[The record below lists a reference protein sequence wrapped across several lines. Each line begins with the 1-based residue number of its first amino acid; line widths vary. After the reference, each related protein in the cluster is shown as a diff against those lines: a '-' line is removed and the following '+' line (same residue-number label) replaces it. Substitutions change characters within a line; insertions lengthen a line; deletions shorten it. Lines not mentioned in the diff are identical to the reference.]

1 MILKKSSHPVIPCY
15 FGHFPCP
22 WVKPLHFLQ
31 ILVIQ
36 LYNRVGT
43 VLECNLKMD
52 LLYSTLKSY
61 DVSFYH
67 RIYSEFLALILEL
80 KFFVLTF

>member
-1 MILKKSSHPVIPCY
+1 MPRY

-22 WVKPLHFLQ
+22 RVKPLHFLQ
-31 ILVIQ
+31 ILVIL

-43 VLECNLKMD
+43 VLECNLKMA

-61 DVSFYH
+61 DVSF
-67 RIYSEFLALILEL
+67 LIPSNLL
-80 KFFVLTF
+80 SISIIDSWT